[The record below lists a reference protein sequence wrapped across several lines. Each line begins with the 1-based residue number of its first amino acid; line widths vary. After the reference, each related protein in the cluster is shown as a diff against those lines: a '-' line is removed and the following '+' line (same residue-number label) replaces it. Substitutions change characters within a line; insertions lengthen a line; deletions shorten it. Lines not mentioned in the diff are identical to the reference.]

1 MKAFQTAPLLH
12 DDLILDSEKLPD
24 LPIQTACA
32 TAVIIGRKMYICGG
46 HCDILISG
54 RQVHVYCLNEKTW
67 TTLPEPTPQYWCEAI
82 AINNQLVLI
91 GGREASHKITN
102 LVSTWTGQRWQ
113 QVIPAMPTKRLRPGV
128 ITYDKYVMIAGG
140 MSDPNRTFLNSID
153 ILDTSTLQWWTP
165 ANFQLPLPMYA
176 LDIAVC
182 SSYVY
187 VAAAIIDRDSATE
200 CKVPSNK
207 AWQLPVGVLEEVLT
221 KKNIYTSSQPNQWRK
236 IAPTP
241 NSHSTLLKSS
251 AHPVA
256 IGGAVRGNQSGCNST
271 HNILVYDP
279 IRDKWSTVGQLLEPR
294 ARCAAVCVDMSS
306 FFACGGYS
314 DTIKDPQPCI
324 SSVELLSYHSV
335 SEEIMR
341 TSEPGKPLGRGRL
354 ASQSLAVS
362 MCDSIISHLETTRHV

>member
-1 MKAFQTAPLLH
+1 MRAFQTAPLLH
-12 DDLILDSEKLPD
+12 GDLILDSEKLPD

-32 TAVIIGRKMYICGG
+32 TAVIIGRKVYVCGG
-46 HCDILISG
+46 RCKNVESG
-54 RQVHVYCLNEKTW
+54 RQVHVYCLDEKTW
-67 TTLPEPTPQYWCEAI
+67 TTLPELAPQYRCEAI
-82 AINNQLVLI
+82 AINNKLVLI
-91 GGREASHKITN
+91 GGCEASSNTITN
-102 LVSTWTGQRWQ
+102 MVSTWMGQHWQ
-113 QVIPAMPTKRLRPGV
+113 QVIPVMPTKRVRPGV
-128 ITYDKYVMIAGG
+128 IMYEKCVVVAGG
-140 MSDPNRTFLNSID
+140 MSEHNQVLLSSID

-182 SSYVY
+182 SSGMY
-187 VAAAIIDRDSATE
+187 VAAAIIDLSDAIR

-221 KKNIYTSSQPNQWRK
+221 KKNIYTSPQPNQWRE

-256 IGGAVRGNQSGCNST
+256 IGGAVRGNRSGCNST

-279 IRDKWSTVGQLLEPR
+279 IRDKWSPVGELLEPR

-306 FFACGGYS
+306 YFVCGGYS

-335 SEEIMR
+335 SEEILR
-341 TSEPGKPLGRGRL
+341 TSEPSKPLGRG
-354 ASQSLAVS
+354 
-362 MCDSIISHLETTRHV
+362 